1 MLLKV
6 PCAFC
11 YCEFP
16 LSTMSQH
23 IEDHHVRH
31 DAPDNNLR
39 HAFADQMVRRDPSG
53 VTRSPGTSFA
63 ASTSTRP
70 QDPQFRAR
78 TPIGGERTI
87 PPPTLRP
94 VAANDTCS
102 PSPSVNVKTDFNLSG
117 MDGCEGSSPPP
128 TQDDPPDDDS
138 CFSVSPIGL
147 HKLRRTE
154 RRTNGSLLT
163 ELCTDADT
171 ITDAARKPP
180 AHDMNPQP
188 VMGTPGTNLMS
199 HRPETPGAVAPE
211 CSTERSFDL
220 PLAITDIAPQKKDA
234 DMSIVPFTGEGGA
247 LRLEAMATLA
257 KLDLSHEGQ
266 RQVVGRFLQEIK
278 QHHHRDEKENKV
290 PIASEAALES
300 VLLDKREKH
309 VARVHACTVLSR
321 THLPKLRSELEQLA
335 KLNHARFDSYSVR
348 DVPKTYEEQ
357 CERNSLRD
365 SLQSVAKEFLAK
377 FSELIDMHEEPSR
390 LCAFAEEEYRTAASS
405 LMKSLQEH
413 QEETRFQFQK
423 LHVGVQ
429 ALRESNKAEIAA
441 LHPCLQEVHDFVRL
455 CTTQMMEETLS
466 RKDCYKQELMREE
479 EEEARFVRINE
490 DPSSCAAFASVR
502 ARLEERRRALV
513 ALDGACDA
521 LHASL
526 ADWNALVAR
535 IAQNMSASGGGDT
548 RPADNGDVELPPTKK
563 RRFLFW

>member
-1 MLLKV
+1 
-6 PCAFC
+6 
-11 YCEFP
+11 
-16 LSTMSQH
+16 MSQH
-23 IEDHHVRH
+23 IEDHHMRH
-31 DAPDNNLR
+31 DAPDSNLR
-39 HAFADQMVRRDPSG
+39 PAPADQRVRRDPSG
-53 VTRSPGTSFA
+53 VTRSPGTSFI

-70 QDPQFRAR
+70 QVPQFRTG
-78 TPIGGERTI
+78 TPIGGERMF

-94 VAANDTCS
+94 LAANDTCS
-102 PSPSVNVKTDFNLSG
+102 PSPSVNVKTNFNLSG
-117 MDGCEGSSPPP
+117 MDGGEVFSSPPP
-128 TQDDPPDDDS
+128 TQDDPPDDEVDDP
-138 CFSVSPIGL
+138 CFSVSPVGL
-147 HKLRRTE
+147 HRVRRTE
-154 RRTNGSLLT
+154 RQENTGTNGSLLPV
-163 ELCTDADT
+163 LCTDADT
-171 ITDAARKPP
+171 ITDAVRNPP
-180 AHDMNPQP
+180 AHDMKSQP
-188 VMGTPGTNLMS
+188 VVGIPGTNLMS

-211 CSTERSFDL
+211 CSAERSFDL
-220 PLAITDIAPQKKDA
+220 PLAIADIAPQKKDV
-234 DMSIVPFTGEGGA
+234 DMSIVPFTEDGGA

-321 THLPKLRSELEQLA
+321 KHLPKLRSELEQLA
-335 KLNHARFDSYSVR
+335 KLNHARLDSYSVR

-365 SLQSVAKEFLAK
+365 ALQSVAKEFLAK
-377 FSELIDMHEEPSR
+377 FSELLDMNEEPSR
-390 LCAFAEEEYRTAASS
+390 LCTFAEEECRTAASS
-405 LMKSLQEH
+405 LMKILQEH

-429 ALRESNKAEIAA
+429 ALRDSNKAEIAA

-521 LHASL
+521 LHGSL

-535 IAQNMSASGGGDT
+535 ISQNVPASGGGDT